1 MSVESVFVCVCV
13 RVVGSVCV
21 FLLVPREE
29 LEEHGGARVT
39 RCWTYCVLGVLVVFV
54 FVGRVVSLGVRRSVW
69 RGVYGA
75 CLLLVV
81 LFR

>member
-1 MSVESVFVCVCV
+1 MMLDVLCVGRVCV
-13 RVVGSVCV
+13 
-21 FLLVPREE
+21 L
-29 LEEHGGARVT
+29 
-39 RCWTYCVLGVLVVFV
+39 

-69 RGVYGA
+69 RGVCGA